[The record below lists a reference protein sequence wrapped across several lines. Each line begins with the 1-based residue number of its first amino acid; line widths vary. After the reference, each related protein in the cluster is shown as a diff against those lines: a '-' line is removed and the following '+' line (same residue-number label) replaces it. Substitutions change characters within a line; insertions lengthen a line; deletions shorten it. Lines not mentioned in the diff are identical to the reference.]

1 MIERIRRHLV
11 FAFAVI
17 LSLYTVYE
25 ANYGMFSPL
34 GQLAL
39 FCMFGLVLCFLMYPL
54 AERWKENTALRVL
67 DFALAAAAIGCCGYL
82 VWQGKDL
89 AGRAGKFTQMDFTVA
104 IIGTALVFEA
114 TRRSIGWALPILAGT
129 FVLYA
134 FYGAQLPEW
143 AFFHKGYDVQRIA
156 AQSFLRTE
164 GVFSVAMRVMFTYVF
179 LFVVFGA
186 FLEMS
191 GATKFIITFAERVF
205 GRSPGGPAKVSVLA
219 SGLMG
224 SLSGSAVANA
234 VTTGTFTIPMMRNA
248 GFERHVA
255 GGITAAAASG
265 GALVPPV
272 MGAGAY
278 MMLELIPDVKFVQ
291 IMQAAIVPAIL
302 YYMSILLIVHFYSK
316 RVGTIPAAV
325 AQSDQNQESL
335 LQYEGLVFF
344 GALGV
349 LIGVLLIGKTPFAAV
364 SYSLELILLLT
375 IISPR
380 LDVSTKNRVLA
391 LFTFFGLA
399 LLVTLFRAH
408 PTQVAGFINAD
419 GWRSAVEKVGHV
431 LRADDALSLTTWDVW
446 TDSAIPGMVLLL
458 LLALLHPV
466 WKPMVGEAFTKSARG
481 GVSLVSASGCVG
493 VIIGVVSLTGVGT
506 AFPNAIVPLAE
517 QSLLLALL
525 AIMVCSIILGMGLP
539 SAVCYLLMA
548 TLIGPVLNKLGVPPL
563 AAHLFIFY
571 FGMMSMVTPP
581 VALAAYASA
590 SLAESPIMKTG
601 FAAFRFALV
610 GFTLP
615 FMFVYRPELLLMSTL
630 PKANALKPETK
641 IEDKTQRISGK
652 VSRFGN
658 PANEADLRLV
668 SETDPAKEQTATTG
682 SNGNFTTELK
692 PGRWNLEW
700 KDSKD
705 RWQKLG
711 IVDFEPSRPQAA
723 EDADGN
729 IVDERVLFEDE
740 RLSLLAVSLAIL
752 FAVIGIV
759 ALAAGIAGCLFTE
772 IRVPVRIAM
781 LIAAALLLSPDV
793 TIAGT
798 EIGTA
803 TNIAG
808 SALFAVTAIVNWLRS
823 RNEPAKT

>member
-1 MIERIRRHLV
+1 MIERIRRQSIFL
-11 FAFAVI
+11 FAVI
-17 LSLYTVYE
+17 LCLYTVYE
-25 ANYGMFSPL
+25 VNYGMFSPL

-39 FCMFGLVLCFLMYPL
+39 FCMFGLVLCYLMFPL
-54 AERWKENTALRVL
+54 TPRLEENKALRVI
-67 DFALAAAAIGCCGYL
+67 DFALALASIGCCLYL
-82 VWQGKDL
+82 VWQGKEL
-89 AGRAGKFTQMDFTVA
+89 ALRAGKFTQTDFIVA
-104 IIGTALVFEA
+104 TIGTVLVVEA
-114 TRRSIGWALPILAGT
+114 TRRSIGWALPILAGV
-129 FVLYA
+129 FILYA
-134 FYGAQLPEW
+134 YYGAQLPEW

-278 MMLELIPDVKFVQ
+278 MMLELVENVTFVE
-291 IMQAAIVPAIL
+291 IMRAAIVPAIL
-302 YYMSILLIVHFYSK
+302 YYMSILLIVHFYAR
-316 RVGTIPAAV
+316 RVGTAPSATTTAKG
-325 AQSDQNQESL
+325 ESL

-349 LIGVLLIGKTPFAAV
+349 LIAVLLIGKTPFAAV
-364 SYSLELILLLT
+364 SYSLELILVLT

-380 LDVSTKNRVLA
+380 LDVSTKNRAIA

-399 LLVTLFRAH
+399 FLVTLFRIHSQQAAAMMD
-408 PTQVAGFINAD
+408 AGW
-419 GWRSAVEKVGHV
+419 WRQTLAGLEHV
-431 LRADDALSLTTWDVW
+431 LRADASLSITAWDVW
-446 TDSAIPGMVLLL
+446 VDSAIPGMVLLL

-466 WKPMVGEAFTKSARG
+466 WKAMVGEAFLKSARG
-481 GVSLVSASGCVG
+481 GVALVSASGCVG
-493 VIIGVVSLTGVGT
+493 IVIGIVSLTGVGT
-506 AFPNAIVPLAE
+506 AFPNAIVPLVE
-517 QSLLLALL
+517 QSLFLALL

-548 TLIGPVLNKLGVPPL
+548 TLIGPVLNNLGVPPL

-590 SLAESPIMKTG
+590 SIADSPIMQTS

-615 FMFVYRPELLLMSTL
+615 FMFVYRPELLLMN
-630 PKANALKPETK
+630 P
-641 IEDKTQRISGK
+641 SG
-652 VSRFGN
+652 G
-658 PANEADLRLV
+658 PADIG
-668 SETDPAKEQTATTG
+668 TA
-682 SNGNFTTELK
+682 
-692 PGRWNLEW
+692 
-700 KDSKD
+700 
-705 RWQKLG
+705 
-711 IVDFEPSRPQAA
+711 
-723 EDADGN
+723 
-729 IVDERVLFEDE
+729 
-740 RLSLLAVSLAIL
+740 AIQIGA
-752 FAVIGIV
+752 AVIGIV
-759 ALAAGIAGCLFTE
+759 ALAAGIAGYLFTE
-772 IRVPVRIAM
+772 IRIPVRIGM
-781 LIAAALLLSPDV
+781 LIAAACLLSPDV
-793 TIAGT
+793 N
-798 EIGTA
+798 IGETDVGSV

-808 SALFAVTAIVNWLRS
+808 TVLFAVTAVINFLRS
-823 RNEPAKT
+823 RSLAKDTTDRQSPKAPTG